1 MVGQKVRLITCHYN
15 DNRKNDLLVLGEG
28 DTFGING
35 SLWVPEKK
43 IDIDFSKAKTKFC
56 LSLHYNSDNS
66 YIFVNGKEI
75 YRFKASNKNNNFP
88 TRFCLGSRSNEFDY
102 LDS

>member
-35 SLWVPEKK
+35 SLGAPEKK
-43 IDIDFSKAKTKFC
+43 LILILVKQ
-56 LSLHYNSDNS
+56 
-66 YIFVNGKEI
+66 
-75 YRFKASNKNNNFP
+75 RQNFA
-88 TRFCLGSRSNEFDY
+88 
-102 LDS
+102 